1 MIIIR
6 RKVHVPDVVYY
17 ITSTPP
23 HHHTTQLPHQDAQPL
38 RPSAKVKC
46 KSDGALRQSAKVKW
60 KSDVFRPKGR
70 DKLCRSEAAPIIPQN
85 AEKVKKNLQKKGLIS

>member
-1 MIIIR
+1 
-6 RKVHVPDVVYY
+6 
-17 ITSTPP
+17 
-23 HHHTTQLPHQDAQPL
+23 
-38 RPSAKVKC
+38 VKC

-70 DKLCRSEAAPIIPQN
+70 DTVCRSEAAPIIPQN

>member
-1 MIIIR
+1 MIIIQG
-6 RKVHVPDVVYY
+6 YC
-17 ITSTPP
+17 ITTLT
-23 HHHTTQLPHQDAQPL
+23 HYHTTELPHQDAQPL

-70 DKLCRSEAAPIIPQN
+70 DKLCRSGEAAPIIPQN

>member
-1 MIIIR
+1 MRMIIIF
-6 RKVHVPDVVYY
+6 VLVYY
-17 ITSTPP
+17 ITSTLP
-23 HHHTTQLPHQDAQPL
+23 HHHTRTGAQPL

-70 DKLCRSEAAPIIPQN
+70 DTVCRSEAAPIIPQN